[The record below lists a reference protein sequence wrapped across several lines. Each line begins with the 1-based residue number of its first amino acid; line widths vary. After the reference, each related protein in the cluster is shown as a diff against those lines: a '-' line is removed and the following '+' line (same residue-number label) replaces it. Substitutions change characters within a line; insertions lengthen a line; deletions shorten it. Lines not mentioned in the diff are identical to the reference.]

1 MIVVYGD
8 QVEWSETLEGALGLV
23 FGGEG
28 GQPVEPTTP
37 DGVTIEEL
45 LDQAADAFANADGAL
60 REGNLS
66 EYQRWVD
73 EAERLLE
80 EAKSLVDSVEAVS
93 ASIS

>member
-1 MIVVYGD
+1 
-8 QVEWSETLEGALGLV
+8 VEWSETLEGALGLV

-37 DGVTIEEL
+37 DGATIEAL
-45 LDQAADAFANADGAL
+45 LDQAADAFADADAAL

-73 EAERLLE
+73 EAQRLLE
-80 EAKSLVDSVEAVS
+80 EAKALVDGSVEA
-93 ASIS
+93 AAGTID